1 LQEKSKVVNKSLIP
15 LANGAEVTAKATVA
29 LTVAALCVGSAHAAT
44 VAGRSAAATNMS
56 LERSQRVAATE
67 STALGAISFTVS
79 STYDQND
86 EITFTIGGTS
96 GTVALATD
104 AAAVGVTCAGY
115 TASAFTEVTTA
126 GNKTSTLRTYR
137 FTPPSSVSTV
147 DNGISCTVSG
157 FNVLD
162 TSVGTTLNNT
172 VTLRVQGK
180 DGSTN
185 AAIDTGGSA
194 TTISALVDEWQ
205 VAVTTAL
212 DGVIDNKTGG
222 RQFVGG
228 ASDALFITVTNQAL
242 LNTMES
248 AASTNALVVTFN
260 GDFSYLV
267 NGTGESLGA
276 TGQNSIAALAGANS
290 AAAVGA
296 YANVASSDFLQ
307 LIGTNSSVTGLRL
320 QIQNAELGS
329 ASTTFGVTFGNANA
343 STGNPLSAQ
352 NFAATSSY
360 RLAFADGS
368 SETGST
374 LDAGAWTSNGVNVF
388 VPYMPIGSGIVPTLF
403 WVNNSTATGTVTLR
417 VRGENGTCAAS
428 QTQAVT
434 AGMTS
439 LATAFTSLIT
449 ACQTA
454 GSVLTTD
461 KVFVTLS
468 GTTPIGTSEVYSAF
482 TVGGSSRVTVVNS
495 SSGYR
500 ATGSGAAPSTNIGQD
515 NADNR

>member
-1 LQEKSKVVNKSLIP
+1 VVNKSLIP
-15 LANGAEVTAKATVA
+15 LASGAEVTAKATVA
-29 LTVAALCVGSAHAAT
+29 LTVAALCVGTAQAAT
-44 VAGRSAAATNMS
+44 VASRTGASNMS

-67 STALGAISFTVS
+67 STALGAISFTIGS
-79 STYDQND
+79 SYDIND

-96 GTVALATD
+96 GTVALHTTD
-104 AAAVGVTCAGY
+104 SGAVTCAGF
-115 TASAFTEVTTA
+115 TSGEFSEVITSGNRSA
-126 GNKTSTLRTYR
+126 TLRTFR
-137 FTPPSSVSTV
+137 FAPGNTATAAANGSV
-147 DNGISCTVSG
+147 CTVAG

-162 TSVGTTLNNT
+162 TSVGTTAGNT

-194 TTISALVDEWQ
+194 TTVSSLVDEWQ
-205 VAVTTAL
+205 VAVGTAL
-212 DGVIDNKTGG
+212 DGVVDNKTSG
-222 RQFVGG
+222 RAFTDG
-228 ASDALFITVTNQAL
+228 AADNLIITVTNQAL
-242 LNTMES
+242 LNTMAS
-248 AASTNALVVTFN
+248 AGSTNALVVTIG

-267 NGTGESLGA
+267 NGSGESLGA
-276 TGQNSIAALAGANS
+276 TGARNTQALAGANS
-290 AAAVGA
+290 ASVHAGYSNNAAGA
-296 YANVASSDFLQ
+296 AINVLGTSNTITGIRLQ
-307 LIGTNSSVTGLRL
+307 LDSN
-320 QIQNAELGS
+320 ELAG
-329 ASTTFGVTFGNANA
+329 ASQTFGVTFGNVDA
-343 STGNPLSAQ
+343 STANVILAQ

-374 LDAGAWTSNGVNVF
+374 LDAGEWTSNGVNVF
-388 VPYMPIGSGIVPTLF
+388 VPYMPIGSGIVQTLF
-403 WVNNSTATGTVTLR
+403 WVNNSASTGTVTLR

-468 GTTPIGTSEVYSAF
+468 GTTPVGTSEVYSAF
-482 TVGGSSRVTVVNS
+482 TVGGSSRVTVPNS
-495 SSGYR
+495 STGYKGNS
-500 ATGSGAAPSTNIGQD
+500 AVNTGTRNIGQD
-515 NADNR
+515 NGDNR